1 MLPICLDSGRRQLAS
16 VPVCAF
22 SYQHYDRGPAVDAAP
37 DLCRVM
43 SDPSDPFPTSG
54 DEYAY
59 MFNYEDRLG
68 TRLREWFISGM
79 CERCQAVFH
88 EVSGGIE
95 GEPGA
100 F

>member
-1 MLPICLDSGRRQLAS
+1 
-16 VPVCAF
+16 
-22 SYQHYDRGPAVDAAP
+22 
-37 DLCRVM
+37 
-43 SDPSDPFPTSG
+43 
-54 DEYAY
+54 